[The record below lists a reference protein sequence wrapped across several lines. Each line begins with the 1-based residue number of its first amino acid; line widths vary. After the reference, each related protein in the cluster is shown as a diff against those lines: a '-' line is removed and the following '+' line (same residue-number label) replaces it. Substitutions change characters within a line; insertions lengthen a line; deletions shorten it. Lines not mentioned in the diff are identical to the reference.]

1 MAPDSG
7 SPPGTDREGEAV
19 MGLVSGLI
27 KFNLLKRLLSR
38 FTGRRRTY

>member
-1 MAPDSG
+1 MSV
-7 SPPGTDREGEAV
+7 TDREEAL

-38 FTGRRRTY
+38 FGGRRRA